1 MLFLA
6 WTVSAALAA
15 RVPQGLL
22 DDDWATPTMSFD
34 ELDAAIDALGLA
46 TGSSDPWPPLDPEFA
61 SADAFAAA
69 VRAAPRVTAS
79 DVLAKSGEVGVDLS
93 WTPAARDLL
102 GTSSEGVWLDIVQAL
117 KQVDVSAD
125 ASADVVLELVL
136 NLQTAEVSRS
146 LGGRSQGSEPV
157 LYLGTSA
164 RLVVPARVPRGAEL
178 YHASCALASH
188 AELRARAEAPTRAL
202 LVEALHTTVAGLFA
216 RVRAGG
222 GFVSEGA
229 TLDRWLERA
238 GAAGALTAFAESRRG
253 SRELDAGLGAVAGF
267 GSLRASFLG
276 ADSIP
281 ALFFLDRDGLQS
293 HWRER
298 LRGAGFAVELA
309 EGPQLVN
316 DVLLALSSETSQTD
330 YISAWFS
337 RVALVDPEGLAV
349 VEGELVRVAGET
361 WTAQHVSGGIP
372 STTLR
377 ELQGDT
383 AGVVNLFLQSLGQG
397 GERAGQALH
406 AEAAAAAAYLRTRLL
421 TELPEP
427 AVLGVANRI
436 ALALSPLDPEWLI
449 EIQGERQLYLPY
461 VGRERARNAA
471 LDQTI
476 DELTRADPL
485 GLYAFDNLWNFD
497 PTPERYRPVLPAG
510 YARRFEGPRPS
521 GNGALCGER
530 VRPFSDYLTSR
541 LQLVDDFQRRGE
553 IQQGLRELEQAL
565 QGTRVLCCEYL
576 PKDGSMSYVETRA
589 FWYEALP
596 KGWSDLL
603 QRFPPELHLEQLG
616 PALAAGPDHLDQA
629 DAHIAAR

>member
-1 MLFLA
+1 MASALLA
-6 WTVSAALAA
+6 GRT
-15 RVPQGLL
+15 PQGIT
-22 DDDWATPTMSFD
+22 DDDWATPAMSFD
-34 ELDAAIDALGLA
+34 EFSAAIDALGLA
-46 TGSSDPWPPLDPEFA
+46 TGSGEPWPPLDPEFA
-61 SADAFAAA
+61 SAEAFSAA
-69 VRAAPRVTAS
+69 VRAAPRVTAA
-79 DVLAKSGEVGVDLS
+79 DVLAKSGKVGVHLS
-93 WTPAARDLL
+93 WTPAACDLL
-102 GTSSEGVWLDIVQAL
+102 GTRSEDVWLDIVRAL
-117 KQVDVSAD
+117 KQVGVSTD

-136 NLQTAEVSRS
+136 NLQTAEVGRSLGSRS
-146 LGGRSQGSEPV
+146 LGSESV

-178 YHASCALASH
+178 HHASCALASH
-188 AELRARAEAPTRAL
+188 AELRVRAGTPTREL
-202 LVEALHTTVAGLFA
+202 LVESIHTSVAGLFA
-216 RVRAGG
+216 RARSGG
-222 GFVSEGA
+222 GFVPDAA
-229 TLDRWLERA
+229 TLERWLA
-238 GAAGALTAFAESRRG
+238 GAGAPAALTSFSESRRG

-267 GSLRASFLG
+267 RSLRAGYVG
-276 ADSIP
+276 ADAIP

-309 EGPQLVN
+309 EGPELVN
-316 DVLLALSSETSQTD
+316 DVLLARDSESSQVD
-330 YISAWFS
+330 YVSAWFS
-337 RVALVDPEGLAV
+337 RVALVDPEALAV

-361 WTAQHVSGGIP
+361 WTAQHVSGGVP
-372 STTLR
+372 SKTLR
-377 ELQGDT
+377 EMQDDA

-427 AVLGVANRI
+427 AVLSVANRI

-449 EIQGERQLYLPY
+449 EIAGERQLYLPY

-471 LDQTI
+471 LDRAI

-521 GNGALCGER
+521 GNGALSGER
-530 VRPFSDYLTSR
+530 VRPFSEYLTSR
-541 LQLVDDFQRRGE
+541 LQLVEDFQRRGA
-553 IQQGLRELEQAL
+553 IQQNLRELEQAL
-565 QGTRVLCCEYL
+565 QGASVLCCEYL

-589 FWYEALP
+589 FWYQAVP

-603 QRFPPELHLEQLG
+603 PRFAPELHLEALG

-629 DAHIAAR
+629 DAQLAAR